1 MTRAGEGAP
10 DKEGL
15 VTRTR
20 VAACIAAGALL
31 AVPTAAEAATKT
43 VDMGTPAKASK
54 KFQNVGAD
62 VNDFFL
68 HSVTIRA
75 GDSVKFRPFGFHT
88 ADFPPKGGGGVP
100 LIVPN
105 GQKVANSLDAANV
118 AFWFNGLDQVGFNP
132 ELLASGFGKRF
143 TYNGNK
149 RVNSG
154 LPLAAAPKPMT
165 VKFPKKG
172 KYTYLCDVHPGM
184 DGQVVV
190 KGKGAKIPTAKQDK
204 RRLNNQIATALKRAK
219 KLPSTKPPANTAYLG
234 GSAKGGVEYFGMLPE
249 TLTVKAGTTV
259 TFAMSPRSYEVHTAT
274 LGPGNPGSEPSS
286 YLGQIAA
293 TFEGAPVLDPRGVYP
308 SEPPGTTATFTS
320 ALHGNGFWNSGILD
334 QSSASAQL
342 PASNVVRFGAAGT
355 YDYYCIIHPFMHGQ
369 VVVTP

>member
-1 MTRAGEGAP
+1 MNVRPRMAAAI
-10 DKEGL
+10 
-15 VTRTR
+15 
-20 VAACIAAGALL
+20 AACGLL
-31 AVPTAAEAATKT
+31 AMPAAAQAATKT
-43 VDMGTPAKASK
+43 VDMGTPAKAAK

-75 GDSVKFRPFGFHT
+75 GDSVKFRPFGFHS

-143 TYNGNK
+143 TYNGSK

-204 RRLNNQIATALKRAK
+204 RRLNNQIADRAE
-219 KLPSTKPPANTAYLG
+219 ARQ
-234 GSAKGGVEYFGMLPE
+234 E
-249 TLTVKAGTTV
+249 
-259 TFAMSPRSYEVHTAT
+259 
-274 LGPGNPGSEPSS
+274 
-286 YLGQIAA
+286 
-293 TFEGAPVLDPRGVYP
+293 APVDEAAGEHGLSRRVREGRRRVLRHAAGDAHGEGRHDGHLRDVAALLRGAHRDARARQPRERAELVPRPDRSDLRGGAGRSTRRGVYP

-334 QSSASAQL
+334 QSSVSAQL